1 MPDAEKTRPA
11 TAAIQFFSEHLA
23 AHTVLESGHG
33 GAGEPGRGKNRRGGL
48 FFSRRPRDLQ
58 IRRVGFSAAAFA
70 AEQSCDV
77 DGDEVAGAQWR
88 NHVAPRKNVAR
99 ERRAAKIQA
108 EPGCGRTADRV

>member
-58 IRRVGFSAAAFA
+58 IRRIGFPPAAFA
-70 AEQSCDV
+70 AEQSRDV
-77 DGDEVAGAQWR
+77 GGDEMAGTER
-88 NHVAPRKNVAR
+88 RDDVAPRKNVAR
-99 ERRAAKIQA
+99 ERRAAKI
-108 EPGCGRTADRV
+108 